1 MICPHGHPSL
11 HSWSPLNHPY
21 LYILM
26 ICPHGHPSLHSW
38 SLFTHDHPTL
48 YSWSPTV
55 VTLLST
61 HGHLL
66 RIHGHPSPH
75 SWPPFS
81 ALMVTLLCTH
91 GHPSLHS
98 WSHFSALMVTLLFT
112 HGHPSLDSW
121 SPMGARSG
129 LQERGGEGGRTL
141 LIGDLTCNYNN
152 IYFECYFHFVHR
164 CFV

>member
-1 MICPHGHPSL
+1 MLRYAESVHIHVCRYVCRHACLRTDMLTRIKISKYQVCKAFMATLLITHLHSWSPFSALMVTSKSSLSIYTHDLPHGHPSL
-11 HSWSPLNHPY
+11 D
-21 LYILM
+21 
-26 ICPHGHPSLHSW
+26 SW

-98 WSHFSALMVTLLFT
+98 WSHFSALMA
-112 HGHPSLDSW
+112 
-121 SPMGARSG
+121 GADAG
-129 LQERGGEGGRTL
+129 
-141 LIGDLTCNYNN
+141 
-152 IYFECYFHFVHR
+152 FW
-164 CFV
+164 